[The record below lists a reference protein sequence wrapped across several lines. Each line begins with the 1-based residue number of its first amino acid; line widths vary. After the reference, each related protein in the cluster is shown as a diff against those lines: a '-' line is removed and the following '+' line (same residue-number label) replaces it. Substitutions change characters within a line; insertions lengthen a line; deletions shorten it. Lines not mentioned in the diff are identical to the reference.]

1 MFSGYTASEAWFR
14 WGPREQEGDVM
25 SARIRAPG
33 EYTDAERRLD
43 AAIHV
48 AGVASALVAAP
59 TLITLAA
66 LWFGDATIVAAAVI
80 YGLSLLAMLSCSA
93 LYNMARLPA
102 WNDAFRRIDQSA
114 IYFKI
119 AGTYTPFAVLTGGH
133 AGWFLTGLWGAAL
146 AGISLLHL
154 RRHGPRWPTLALYLG
169 IGWAGVVFGQQV
181 FAGLTP
187 LTFNLI
193 VAGGLI
199 YTGGVV
205 FFVWDRLPYH
215 YAIWHAFVLT
225 ATLILYAAV
234 LAELWSRAPA

>member
-1 MFSGYTASEAWFR
+1 
-14 WGPREQEGDVM
+14 M
-25 SARIRAPG
+25 SAQTRKPG
-33 EYTDAERRLD
+33 AYTDAERRLD

-59 TLITLAA
+59 TLITLTA
-66 LWFGDATIVAAAVI
+66 LWFGDATIVAAAGI

-114 IYFKI
+114 IYLKI
-119 AGTYTPFAVLTGGH
+119 AGTYTPFAVLTGSH
-133 AGWFLTGLWGAAL
+133 AGWFLTGVWGAAL
-146 AGISLLHL
+146 VGISLLHL
-154 RRHGPRWPTLALYLG
+154 RRDGPRWPTLVLYLS

-181 FAGLTP
+181 FSGLTP
-187 LTFNLI
+187 LGFNLI

-199 YTGGVV
+199 YTAGVV
-205 FFVWDRLPYH
+205 FFLWERLAFH
-215 YAIWHAFVLT
+215 YAIWHVFVLA
-225 ATLILYAAV
+225 ATWTIYAAV